1 MAHVRKLEFM
11 LLLTAILAAG
21 LVPRPASAQDYPNQ
35 AITLICPFAPGGATD
50 AISRILQE

>member
-21 LVPRPASAQDYPNQ
+21 LVPRPASTQDYPNQ